1 MQRQIPRHFTSTV
14 YVNSK
19 TKVRT
24 GIGELQ
30 VDGVISIS
38 DEEKASTLN
47 KYFSSVYT
55 KEDTTRIPTCENHA
69 VRTPCPRIQLSRDDV
84 YRELQALNP
93 TKSAGPDNL
102 YPIVLKE
109 TASTIAGPL
118 LRIFQLSLDTG
129 EVPAAWQRANVTPI
143 FKKGNRKEPGNY
155 RPISLK
161 CICCKV
167 LEKFIRQTMVNHMAE
182 NDLLTNDQHGFWS
195 GRSCTTQLLSVIET
209 WTDQLEKGIDID
221 ALYFDFSKAFD
232 TVPHR
237 RLLSKLESYK
247 VSQQITDWVEAY
259 LSNRKQRVLV
269 NGTRSEWEAVSSGVP
284 QGSVLGPVLFLIYIN
299 DLPKEVKNC
308 IRLFADDT
316 KLYRTVTT
324 DLDCLSLQQDIDNI
338 EEWASKWQ
346 LKFHPKKC
354 KTMRIG
360 DKYPKYNYT
369 MTAED
374 GTIVQLEETVVEKD
388 LGVVVDNKL
397 TLDAVERVQRRATK
411 TVPGISTMT
420 YPDRLQTLRL
430 PSLVY
435 RRARGDMIETYK
447 YLHNVYD
454 VDNEWLRRDSSTRT
468 RGHSMKLEK
477 RRCSSTMRQHCFSNR
492 VIKNWNS
499 LPESVISS
507 PSVNSF
513 KSRLDQHWYKH
524 I

>member
-1 MQRQIPRHFTSTV
+1 
-14 YVNSK
+14 
-19 TKVRT
+19 
-24 GIGELQ
+24 
-30 VDGVISIS
+30 
-38 DEEKASTLN
+38 
-47 KYFSSVYT
+47 
-55 KEDTTRIPTCENHA
+55 
-69 VRTPCPRIQLSRDDV
+69 
-84 YRELQALNP
+84 
-93 TKSAGPDNL
+93 
-102 YPIVLKE
+102 
-109 TASTIAGPL
+109 
-118 LRIFQLSLDTG
+118 
-129 EVPAAWQRANVTPI
+129 
-143 FKKGNRKEPGNY
+143 
-155 RPISLK
+155 
-161 CICCKV
+161 
-167 LEKFIRQTMVNHMAE
+167 MVNHMAE
-182 NDLLTNDQHGFWS
+182 NDLLTNDQHGFWN

-221 ALYFDFSKAFD
+221 ALYFYFSKAFD

-259 LSNRKQRVLV
+259 LSNRKQRVV

-397 TLDAVERVQRRATK
+397 TFSHHINSIVARANQVMGMIRRSFKYMDKDIFVQLFTSRVGLRPILEYGNVIWSPRLIRDIDAVERVQRRATK

-435 RRARGDMIETYK
+435 RLDAREAT
-447 YLHNVYD
+447 
-454 VDNEWLRRDSSTRT
+454 
-468 RGHSMKLEK
+468 
-477 RRCSSTMRQHCFSNR
+477 
-492 VIKNWNS
+492 
-499 LPESVISS
+499 
-507 PSVNSF
+507 
-513 KSRLDQHWYKH
+513 
-524 I
+524 